1 MSTTTNPSGLQIDRR
16 HALQIGAG
24 LFGLNLP
31 QFLRAANAAGGVNR
45 DVSCIFI
52 FLAGGASHFETF
64 DPKPDAPPEIRGL
77 WNPTRTN
84 VPGTHICEKMPLMA
98 QRMDK
103 VSIVRSWRGKTGS
116 HLTGVATR
124 DQRIFPAA
132 FRTTLSKLRLCR
144 FGSRRKSS
152 PRSAVS
158 LRFACRGSIH
168 DAVRLPGHGVRR
180 LRREGRSLFAQS

>member
-1 MSTTTNPSGLQIDRR
+1 VSELRDSGALQVGRR

-31 QFLRAANAAGGVNR
+31 QFLRAANAAGGVQR

-103 VSIVRSWRGKTGS
+103 VSIVRSWR
-116 HLTGVATR
+116 A
-124 DQRIFPAA
+124 
-132 FRTTLSKLRLCR
+132 
-144 FGSRRKSS
+144 
-152 PRSAVS
+152 RSM
-158 LRFACRGSIH
+158 
-168 DAVRLPGHGVRR
+168 
-180 LRREGRSLFAQS
+180 